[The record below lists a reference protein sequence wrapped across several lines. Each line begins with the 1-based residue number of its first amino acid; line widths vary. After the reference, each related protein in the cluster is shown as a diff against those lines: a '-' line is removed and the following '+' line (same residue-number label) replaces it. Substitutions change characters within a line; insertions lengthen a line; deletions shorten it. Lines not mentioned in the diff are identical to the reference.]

1 MKPVSAID
9 QGFLWLE
16 KTNQPMHV
24 GGMQLYTPPAD
35 ADENYVNDLVEKL
48 RASKTLH
55 SPFNKRLLRRMG
67 IWFWDT
73 EQDFDTEYHVRH
85 LALPKPGRIRELL
98 ALVSQLH
105 SNLMDRNRPLW
116 EMYVIDGLEGGRVAV
131 YVKIHHALVDGVA
144 AMRLMQRSLSESPDD
159 RDMTPVW
166 SMPPS
171 KRNKESAPEA
181 MDVMTELASA
191 VNKQLSAIPRVTKEV
206 FKSIRSSINKEA
218 DFVSAFQA
226 PRSILNQRVT
236 GSRRFAAEDWDLER
250 IKAAGKRHGAT
261 LNDVVLAM
269 CASALRSYLTE
280 LNELPEEPLIGMV
293 PISLREDDSI
303 SGNQVGLVLAN
314 LATNEADPIERLKK
328 IRASM
333 QHMKERFS
341 TMSQTEIMNYVA
353 TVMAVSGVKMA
364 AGIAPEVQ
372 AFNIT
377 ISNVPGP
384 KKPLYFFGSKLEG
397 TYPVS
402 IVLDGQALNIT
413 LNSYDGKL
421 EFGLIACRR
430 TLPSMQN
437 LLRYLE
443 QGLQELEQ
451 NA

>member
-24 GGMQLYTPPAD
+24 GGMQLYTLPAD
-35 ADENYVNDLVEKL
+35 ADENFAADLIEKL
-48 RASKTLH
+48 RGHKVLYP
-55 SPFNKRLLRRMG
+55 PFNKRLTKRVG
-67 IWFWDT
+67 VWFWD
-73 EQDFDTEYHVRH
+73 EEKDFDTEYHVRH
-85 LALPKPGRIRELL
+85 LALPGPGRIRELL

-116 EMYVIDGLEGGRVAV
+116 EMYVIDGLEGGRIAV

-144 AMRLMQRSLSESPDD
+144 AMRLMQRSMSESPDD
-159 RDMTPVW
+159 RDMVPIW
-166 SMPPS
+166 AMPPRKREQS
-171 KRNKESAPEA
+171 KPPETL
-181 MDVMTELASA
+181 DVMTALADS
-191 VNKQLSAIPRVTKEV
+191 VNKQVTAIPRVTKEV
-206 FKSIRSSINKEA
+206 FKSIRASFTNEP
-218 DFVSAFQA
+218 DYVSAFQA
-226 PRSILNQRVT
+226 PKSILNQRVT

-250 IKAAGKRHGAT
+250 IKAAGKRHGVT

-269 CASALRSYLTE
+269 CASALRKYLIE

-314 LATNEADPIERLKK
+314 LATNEVDPVERLMK

-341 TMSQTEIMNYVA
+341 TMTQTEIMNYVA

-384 KKPLYFFGSKLEG
+384 KKPLYYFGAKLEG

-402 IVLDGQALNIT
+402 IVMDGQALNIT

-443 QGLQELEQ
+443 EGLQELEQ
-451 NA
+451 A